1 MSSTTL
7 ALSLSTLYTVSTLNT
22 STANTGFTGDHCCSL
37 YSLDL
42 LMSIFI
48 PNLPP
53 LQVSVTCL
61 SLSHLYG
68 LPIDN
73 IYMKYILAS
82 DPVEDHPHGS
92 QSLTLVTGLL
102 RGVMMNQNQQLGF
115 PRIITTDTSERPA
128 RAPACSGHMSSVL
141 SSAHILT
148 ST

>member
-1 MSSTTL
+1 
-7 ALSLSTLYTVSTLNT
+7 
-22 STANTGFTGDHCCSL
+22 
-37 YSLDL
+37 
-42 LMSIFI
+42 MSIFI

-82 DPVEDHPHGS
+82 DPVEDHPHRS

-115 PRIITTDTSERPA
+115 PRIITNYQQYFGAASPGPGLL
-128 RAPACSGHMSSVL
+128 RALVICMSSVL